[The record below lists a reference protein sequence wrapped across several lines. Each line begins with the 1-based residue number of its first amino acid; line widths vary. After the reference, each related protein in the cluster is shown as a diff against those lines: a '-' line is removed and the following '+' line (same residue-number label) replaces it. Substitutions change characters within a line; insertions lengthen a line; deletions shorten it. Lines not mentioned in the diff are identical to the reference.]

1 MASNG
6 QKLNFSLESVIIFKD
21 FTKIIEFLKAFKS
34 YKNQFLHNSGQN
46 INPKLL
52 LDCRKYL
59 LMRSS
64 FQGAIISKSLYS
76 PAKKERNYLRPKFQ
90 TLNFVTYFEDTLYT

>member
-1 MASNG
+1 MTSNG
-6 QKLNFSLESVIIFKD
+6 QKLNFPLESVIIYKV
-21 FTKIIEFLKAFKS
+21 FTKIIEFLKAFKNNE
-34 YKNQFLHNSGQN
+34 NQFLHNSGPN

-52 LDCRKYL
+52 LDCRKYF

-76 PAKKERNYLRPKFQ
+76 PAKKKENI
-90 TLNFVTYFEDTLYT
+90 